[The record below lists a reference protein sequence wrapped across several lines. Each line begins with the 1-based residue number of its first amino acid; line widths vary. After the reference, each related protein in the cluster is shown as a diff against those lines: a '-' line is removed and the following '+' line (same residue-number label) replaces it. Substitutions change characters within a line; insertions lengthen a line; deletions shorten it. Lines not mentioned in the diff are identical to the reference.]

1 MFVSKYF
8 GTQMFVGFVAN
19 VFIVN
24 VRVLQHSLVLPSRS
38 ADC

>member
-8 GTQMFVGFVAN
+8 GTQMFVAN
-19 VFIVN
+19 VFIAN